1 MNNKIEELRNKIRKK
16 QQEDENPCPTGIL
29 LYIATARQAFVEV
42 NPWYNQVKKLAAGA
56 NRHHK
61 EHHEA
66 VIYGMYPELEDACKY
81 FNKEMRAY
89 FENHETCTKEDAQK
103 IENNTIRKF
112 NLKNKYSFLNPNE
125 EQKKT
130 DNYQSRKSRKH

>member
-1 MNNKIEELRNKIRKK
+1 
-16 QQEDENPCPTGIL
+16 
-29 LYIATARQAFVEV
+29 
-42 NPWYNQVKKLAAGA
+42 
-56 NRHHK
+56 
-61 EHHEA
+61 
-66 VIYGMYPELEDACKY
+66 
-81 FNKEMRAY
+81 MRAY

>member
-1 MNNKIEELRNKIRKK
+1 MLVN
-16 QQEDENPCPTGIL
+16 IL
-29 LYIATARQAFVEV
+29 I
-42 NPWYNQVKKLAAGA
+42 
-56 NRHHK
+56 
-61 EHHEA
+61 
-66 VIYGMYPELEDACKY
+66 
-81 FNKEMRAY
+81 KEMRAY